1 MKNIRT
7 IVKSLIV
14 LVLLAIICYIGYKI
28 IPSVF
33 QTEIENYEKKNAEEK
48 LKEKYKCNSCEDCIT
63 KYNFEAAHAYL
74 ALVDWRGSNYRQEI
88 AVLTAEASYWV
99 KEKDYERAMDILEEF
114 HLDGYEN
121 EKQKVKF
128 NILSSIIDDYISL
141 KDFDNAKIYALKS
154 SDDINLSGESKSE
167 NPDAWDEVSEIE
179 SWRSQQTELIE
190 RIEKAENLLNK

>member
-1 MKNIRT
+1 MLSGKKISRLIYFT
-7 IVKSLIV
+7 GVIV
-14 LVLLAIICYIGYKI
+14 LFSSCGQ
-28 IPSVF
+28 S
-33 QTEIENYEKKNAEEK
+33 EEEK
-48 LKEKYKCNSCEDCIT
+48 LIEKYKCSSCEDCMT

-74 ALVDWRGSNYRQEI
+74 ALADWREANFREEI
-88 AVLTAEASYWV
+88 AVLTAEANYWV

-179 SWRSQQTELIE
+179 SWRSQKTELIE

>member
-1 MKNIRT
+1 
-7 IVKSLIV
+7 
-14 LVLLAIICYIGYKI
+14 
-28 IPSVF
+28 
-33 QTEIENYEKKNAEEK
+33 
-48 LKEKYKCNSCEDCIT
+48 
-63 KYNFEAAHAYL
+63 
-74 ALVDWRGSNYRQEI
+74 
-88 AVLTAEASYWV
+88 
-99 KEKDYERAMDILEEF
+99 MDILEEF

-167 NPDAWDEVSEIE
+167 NPGAWDEVSEIE

-190 RIEKAENLLNK
+190 RIEKAEKLLKKQFKSAAKISTEYQLIRCNSKYQLAMVGNDPNCGHNGQ